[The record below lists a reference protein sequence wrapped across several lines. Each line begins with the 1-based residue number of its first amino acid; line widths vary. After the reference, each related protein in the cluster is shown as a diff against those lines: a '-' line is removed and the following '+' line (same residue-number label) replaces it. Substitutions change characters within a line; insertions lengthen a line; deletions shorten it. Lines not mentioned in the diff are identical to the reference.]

1 MEFLQTN
8 AFAPR
13 VGETFDMALGEA
25 TAPLTLV
32 EIRPLPVSNFPG
44 MVRSPFA
51 LIFRSASPVV
61 LPQKIYRLNNQTM
74 GAVDIF
80 IVPIGRDTAGVIYEA
95 VFN

>member
-13 VGETFDMALGEA
+13 VGEAFDMVLGESS
-25 TAPLTLV
+25 APLTLAQV
-32 EIRPLPVSNFPG
+32 KPLPVHNFPG

-51 LIFRSASPVV
+51 LIFRSQSQVV
-61 LPQKIYRLNNQTM
+61 FPQKIYRLKNAAM
-74 GAVDIF
+74 GMVDIF
-80 IVPIGRDTAGVIYEA
+80 LVPIGREKEGVVYEA